1 MQMLGCLASGYIF
14 LVGFTVY
21 QSFESND
28 VALTGVVPMP
38 QIGESVLGGHCVEIV
53 GYSILT
59 RMFIFKNSW
68 GVNWGDKGYGYMPF
82 AYLQDPN
89 LSSDFW
95 AIDLVS

>member
-1 MQMLGCLASGYIF
+1 MLGCLASGYIF
-14 LVGFTVY
+14 LIGFTVY
-21 QSFESND
+21 ESFESND

-38 QIGESVLGGHCVEIV
+38 QFGESVLGGHSVEIC
-53 GYSILT
+53 GYDIAT

-68 GVNWGDKGYGYMPF
+68 SDKWGDKGYGYMPF
-82 AYLQDPN
+82 SYLQDPQ